1 MEFKRPGYYT
11 VKATLPH
18 AGCPATDPVAEAVYH
33 IYDPDIYGDIV
44 IKTPVAGNPSVAD
57 ICEQEI
63 VVFENTMQE
72 EAGAL
77 SWEWEVVSDV
87 EQGYEYMQDGQVID
101 PAVGSRQKAPSI
113 RFTKYGEYRV
123 RVATHSTCKSPVT
136 KEFRVVVHGIPD
148 IELASYMKRVCAG
161 DGIPV
166 EMSDYLKWVDTRN
179 SALTSKWTITPE
191 VGWSWKG
198 GDRENTDFPGILFND
213 NGHYELKL
221 EVFSKCADEGKQEF
235 LTEVNVL
242 RTEQQASFSVGKDS
256 VGCTDDPDPF
266 VITLNNLSEGDSLA
280 YTWTVTPQQGV
291 SFAEGDTNSESPKLL
306 FSEPGDYD
314 VRLAVSNGCHHDDDS
329 VFRIKAFAIPR
340 VRIGDIADQCEPF
353 HFIGRERV
361 EVDQR
366 NDKIQQVHWTITAN
380 QGYASEGYTLV
391 NGTDLKSYYPD
402 IDFKTCDYT
411 VVAAYKNRCKT
422 PGQAVFQVKVDKL
435 FL

>member
-1 MEFKRPGYYT
+1 MGGY
-11 VKATLPH
+11 
-18 AGCPATDPVAEAVYH
+18 
-33 IYDPDIYGDIV
+33 
-44 IKTPVAGNPSVAD
+44 
-57 ICEQEI
+57 
-63 VVFENTMQE
+63 
-72 EAGAL
+72 
-77 SWEWEVVSDV
+77 
-87 EQGYEYMQDGQVID
+87 
-101 PAVGSRQKAPSI
+101 
-113 RFTKYGEYRV
+113 
-123 RVATHSTCKSPVT
+123 
-136 KEFRVVVHGIPD
+136 
-148 IELASYMKRVCAG
+148 
-161 DGIPV
+161 
-166 EMSDYLKWVDTRN
+166 

-191 VGWSWKG
+191 VGWSWRS

-422 PGQAVFQVKVDKL
+422 PGQAVFQVKVDKFIPVIPL
-435 FL
+435 PDDTICELAEARILRAQPEGGWWTLKDPAIPEAAEVLYTERGNSYFYPGFDPYAQKDIGLVYHYRNGACIARDTMNMRIWPLPYVEAGDSLKMCLNNPPVTLVGRD